1 MKALNAR
8 WKILNQLNPVFLEN
22 LAVSDRPAD
31 QFVAE
36 FNDDRFTSTSS
47 PLTRF
52 IPAVFLKDR
61 AGVRADF

>member
-1 MKALNAR
+1 MRRPFSRAESSSSLMKALNAR

-47 PLTRF
+47 RQ
-52 IPAVFLKDR
+52 DC
-61 AGVRADF
+61 